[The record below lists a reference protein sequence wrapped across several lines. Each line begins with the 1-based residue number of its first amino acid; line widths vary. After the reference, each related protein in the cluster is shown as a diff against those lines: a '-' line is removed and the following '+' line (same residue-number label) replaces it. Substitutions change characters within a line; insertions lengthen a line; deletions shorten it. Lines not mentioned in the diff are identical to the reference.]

1 MEVDLVAHCDDSTGG
16 EYLYSLKLT
25 DLATGWPECE
35 ALLNRSQVSVTEAI
49 GRAQALTVSAARS

>member
-1 MEVDLVAHCDDSTGG
+1 MAHCDDSTGG